1 VSGQVPSASQRAQR
15 RRARELALQGIYQ
28 WLLSGTSAH
37 SAEDYLHE
45 LTMSLTVESGED
57 EPITLNPTH
66 REMFA
71 SLLRGTVAEAGSLEA
86 DFAPFLDRPVAELSP
101 VERAVLL
108 LATQELRNSPQVPY
122 RVVINEAIELTKS
135 FGGTEGHRFVNGV
148 LDKLAPRLRPVE
160 VEADSPRNKDKGAPK
175 GS

>member
-1 VSGQVPSASQRAQR
+1 MSGQVPSVSQRAQR

-28 WLLSGTSAH
+28 WLLSGASVR
-37 SAEDYLHE
+37 SAEEYLQE
-45 LTMSLTVESGED
+45 LTMALTVEAGED
-57 EPITLNPTH
+57 EPITLDPVH

-71 SLLRGTVAEAGSLEA
+71 NLLRGTVAEADSLEA
-86 DFAPFLDRPVAELSP
+86 DFAPFLDRPVPELSP

-108 LATQELRNSPQVPY
+108 LATQELRHSPQVPY
-122 RVVINEAIELTKS
+122 RVIINEAIELTKS

-160 VEADSPRNKDKGAPK
+160 VEADGLRNKGVPK
-175 GS
+175 GG